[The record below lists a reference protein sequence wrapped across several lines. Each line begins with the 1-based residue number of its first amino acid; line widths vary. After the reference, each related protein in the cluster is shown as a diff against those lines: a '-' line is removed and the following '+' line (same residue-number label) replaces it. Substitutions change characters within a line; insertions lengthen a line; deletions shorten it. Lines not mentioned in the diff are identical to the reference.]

1 VSRETRY
8 RTSLSIRVRRFG
20 AMKPNQLKQYRTQL
34 DNKRAELLARV
45 QEARSSEHSQEK
57 EGAPDLGDRALET
70 MSRDLLY
77 QLSIGERDIVRR
89 IDAALERLEAGT
101 YGTCVH
107 CGETVQTG
115 RLQAVP
121 WARHCLDCQEL
132 QDRGEI

>member
-1 VSRETRY
+1 VSRETRC

-20 AMKPNQLKQYRTQL
+20 AMKADQLKQYRKQL
-34 DNKRAELLARV
+34 VDKRAELLARV

-107 CGETVQTG
+107 CGETVQKG
-115 RLQAVP
+115 RLHAVP
-121 WARHCLDCQEL
+121 WARHCIDCQEL

>member
-1 VSRETRY
+1 
-8 RTSLSIRVRRFG
+8 
-20 AMKPNQLKQYRTQL
+20 MKPDQQEQYRTQL
-34 DNKRAELLARV
+34 LNKRAELLARV
-45 QEARSSEHSQEK
+45 REARTSEHSQEK

-89 IDAALERLEAGT
+89 IDAALERMEAGT
-101 YGTCVH
+101 YGTCLN
-107 CGETVQTG
+107 CGEQVEKG

-121 WARHCLDCQEL
+121 WARHCIDCQEL